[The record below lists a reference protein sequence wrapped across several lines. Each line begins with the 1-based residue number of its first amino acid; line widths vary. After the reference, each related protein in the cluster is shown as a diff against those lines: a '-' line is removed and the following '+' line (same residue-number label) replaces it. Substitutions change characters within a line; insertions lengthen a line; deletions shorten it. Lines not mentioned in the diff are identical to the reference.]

1 MCLFLLPALFL
12 GLAFALIVGGKPWRL
27 AYVELR
33 MSELVLLSFITQLLL
48 FTRSGSWI
56 PEEALRPLHLASYG
70 LLVVFALANLRVR
83 ALLPVL
89 AGMGL
94 NAVAIAANG
103 GKMPIS
109 TEAARAAG
117 LDNLVGSNVDPAA
130 DRLWFLGDIFAL
142 PYQLPYA
149 NIFSVGDLL
158 IGFGMI
164 AFIVMASL
172 EPGAGSLSVSRIA
185 MPLRNAA
192 YRRLAAGKLISH
204 LGDWLTIAALVGW
217 IYQETHSTAHVAAIM
232 LVRLAPPIL
241 GGGIAAVVVDRLS
254 KTRLLLWVEVAR
266 GSAIALALGGIVVDE
281 RLIVLAALALSG
293 VLAALSNAA
302 TPALVPS
309 LLPDEQL
316 PAANAGL
323 GMAKDAAMALGAVGA
338 GLALSLVGVGVALA
352 VDILTFLVAVLLFR
366 RLPASGPVDS
376 DEDGPRVSGL
386 RYLLGKR
393 ALLVL
398 VFSFAAATFATGL
411 TNASLPRLLED
422 GLGLGA
428 GGYGF
433 AIAALGI
440 GLALGGI
447 TVGFA
452 RVGAT
457 AGRWIGLGLMI
468 MAGLFVLLGL
478 AEHAPTA
485 LLLIGLIGF
494 VDGTTD
500 VLFETSVQ
508 READARHYGA
518 VFGVASAV
526 MTTTMIGAVGLA
538 PLANRFL
545 DSRGVVI
552 GASAFLIVAGL
563 VAILGMAGRSNRAP
577 VVAIPQPDP
586 EPEPEPV
593 GVLRVGE
600 DLSLVVCGP
609 LLAAAAD
616 AADIVQGRISVEIVA
631 LPEAGPWDPADVL
644 RSIEKTSKV
653 AILHENS
660 GKELRAAEVA
670 ALIAE
675 EGFEYLDAPVRRVCS
690 PDHDVV
696 AELDELA
703 AY

>member
-12 GLAFALIVGGKPWRL
+12 GLAFALVVGGRPSRL
-27 AYVELR
+27 VEVRFRLTG
-33 MSELVLLSFITQLLL
+33 LVLLSFGGQVVL
-48 FTRSGSWI
+48 FTRLGSWV
-56 PEEALRPLHLASYG
+56 PDEAVRPVHLGTYG
-70 LLVVFALANLRVR
+70 LLVLFALANLRIR

-89 AGMGL
+89 LGMGL
-94 NAVAIAANG
+94 NAAAIAANG
-103 GKMPIS
+103 GRMPIS
-109 TEAARAAG
+109 SAAASAAG
-117 LDNLVGSNVDPAA
+117 LEPTARSNVDADA

-158 IGFGMI
+158 IGFGMM
-164 AFIVMASL
+164 AFIVVASL
-172 EPGAGSLSVSRIA
+172 EPGHGSLSASRIA
-185 MPLRNAA
+185 EPLRNAA
-192 YRRLAAGKLISH
+192 YRRLAAGKLVSH

-217 IYQETHSTAHVAAIM
+217 IYQETRSTAQVAAVM

-254 KTRLLLWVEVAR
+254 KTRLLLWVELAR
-266 GSAIALALGGIVVDE
+266 GTAIAFALTGIVLDE
-281 RLIVLAALALSG
+281 RLIVLAALAASG

-302 TPALVPS
+302 TPALIPS

-338 GLALSLVGVGVALA
+338 GLALSLVGVGVALT
-352 VDILTFLVAVLLFR
+352 VDIATFLVAMMLFR
-366 RLPASGPVDS
+366 RLPASS
-376 DEDGPRVSGL
+376 DLDGGEAGVPRVSGI
-386 RYLLGKR
+386 RYVLGAR
-393 ALLVL
+393 TLLVL
-398 VFSFAAATFATGL
+398 VFAFAAATFATGL
-411 TNASLPRLLED
+411 TNATLPRLLED
-422 GLGLGA
+422 GLGFGA

-433 AIAALGI
+433 GIAALGV

-447 TVGFA
+447 TVGLA
-452 RVGAT
+452 RVGPN
-457 AGRWIGLGLMI
+457 AGRWIGLGLLI

-508 READARHYGA
+508 READSRHYGA

-526 MTTTMIGAVGLA
+526 MTTTMIGAVALA
-538 PLANRFL
+538 PLANRVL
-545 DSRGVVI
+545 DSRSVVI
-552 GASAFLIVAGL
+552 AASAFLVIAGA
-563 VAILGMAGRSNRAP
+563 VAIIGMAGRTRRAAAEQP
-577 VVAIPQPDP
+577 VPL
-586 EPEPEPV
+586 
-593 GVLRVGE
+593 GLLRKGE

-609 LLAAAAD
+609 LLAEATAAVGR
-616 AADIVQGRISVEIVA
+616 VQRELSVEIVA
-631 LPEAGPWDPADVL
+631 LPSQGEWDAAAVL
-644 RSIEKTSKV
+644 RSVEKTSKV

-660 GKELRAAEVA
+660 GNELRAAEVA

-675 EGFEYLDAPVRRVCS
+675 DGFEHLDAPVRRVCC
-690 PDHDVV
+690 PEQDVV
-696 AELDELA
+696 RELSELA

>member
-12 GLAFALIVGGKPWRL
+12 GLAFALIVGGKPSRL
-27 AYVELR
+27 ANVRLR
-33 MSELVLLSFITQLLL
+33 LTGLVLLSFATQVVL
-48 FTRSGSWI
+48 FTGLGTWV
-56 PEEALRPLHLASYG
+56 PADAVRPAHLASYG
-70 LLVVFALANLRVR
+70 LLVLFALANLRIR

-89 AGMGL
+89 LGMGL
-94 NAVAIAANG
+94 NAAAIAANG
-103 GKMPIS
+103 GRMPIS
-109 TEAARAAG
+109 EAAASAAG
-117 LDNLVGSNVDPAA
+117 LDPTARANVDPAA
-130 DRLWFLGDIFAL
+130 DRLWFLGDVFAL

-158 IGFGMI
+158 IGFGMM
-164 AFIVMASL
+164 AFIVVASL
-172 EPGAGSLSVSRIA
+172 EPGHGSLSASRIA
-185 MPLRNAA
+185 EPLRNSA

-217 IYQETHSTAHVAAIM
+217 IYQETRSTAQVAVVM

-254 KTRLLLWVEVAR
+254 KTRLLLWVELAR
-266 GSAIALALGGIVVDE
+266 GTAITLALAGIVLDE
-281 RLIVLAALALSG
+281 RLIVLAALAASG

-302 TPALVPS
+302 TPALIPS

-352 VDILTFLVAVLLFR
+352 VDVATFFVAMMLFR
-366 RLPASGPVDS
+366 RLPAAGPLDDDSG
-376 DEDGPRVSGL
+376 EPRVSGIRYVL
-386 RYLLGKR
+386 RAR
-393 ALLVL
+393 MLLVL

-411 TNASLPRLLED
+411 TNATLPRLLEE
-422 GLGLGA
+422 GLGFGA

-433 AIAALGI
+433 GIAALGV

-447 TVGFA
+447 TVGLA
-452 RVGAT
+452 RVGPN
-457 AGRWIGLGLMI
+457 AGRWIGLGLLI

-485 LLLIGLIGF
+485 LLLIALIGF

-508 READARHYGA
+508 READSRHYGA
-518 VFGVASAV
+518 VFGLASAV
-526 MTTTMIGAVGLA
+526 MTTTMIGAVALA
-538 PLANRFL
+538 PFANQYL

-552 GASAFLIVAGL
+552 GASAFLVLAGL
-563 VAILGMAGRSNRAP
+563 VAIVGMAGRRSSTSESAEEAP
-577 VVAIPQPDP
+577 PI
-586 EPEPEPV
+586 
-593 GVLRVGE
+593 GLLRKGE

-609 LLAAAAD
+609 LLAEAAVA
-616 AADIVQGRISVEIVA
+616 VERLERELSIEVVA
-631 LPEAGPWDPADVL
+631 LPDTGSWDPTEVL
-644 RSIEKTSKV
+644 RSVEKTSKV

-675 EGFEYLDAPVRRVCS
+675 EGFEYLDAPVRRVCC
-690 PDHDVV
+690 PDEDL
-696 AELDELA
+696 AGELSALA

>member
-1 MCLFLLPALFL
+1 VFLLPAVFL
-12 GLAFALIVGGKPWRL
+12 GLAFALVVGGKLSRL
-27 AYVELR
+27 ADVRLR
-33 MSELVLLSFITQLLL
+33 LSGLVLLALAAQVVL
-48 FTRSGSWI
+48 FTRLGSWI
-56 PEEALRPLHLASYG
+56 PEDVGRPVHLATYG

-83 ALLPVL
+83 SLLPVL
-89 AGMGL
+89 LGMGL
-94 NAVAIAANG
+94 NAVAIVANG
-103 GKMPIS
+103 GQMPIS
-109 TEAARAAG
+109 SAAAKAAG
-117 LDNLVGSNVDPAA
+117 LETFEGSNVDPGS
-130 DRLWFLGDIFAL
+130 DRLWFLGDVFAL

-164 AFIVMASL
+164 AFIVAATL
-172 EPGAGSLSVSRIA
+172 EPGAGALRASRIA
-185 MPLRNAA
+185 EPLRNAA
-192 YRRLAAGKLISH
+192 YRRLAAGKLVSH

-217 IYQETHSTAHVAAIM
+217 IYQETRSTGHVAAVM

-241 GGGIAAVVVDRLS
+241 GGGIAAVIVDRLP
-254 KTRLLLWVEVAR
+254 KARLLLWVEVGR

-281 RLIVLAALALSG
+281 RLIVLAALAVSG

-302 TPALVPS
+302 TPALIPS

-338 GLALSLVGVGVALA
+338 GLALSLVGVAVALTA
-352 VDILTFLVAVLLFR
+352 DILTFVIAVVLFR
-366 RLPASGPVDS
+366 GLPAAGLIDES
-376 DEDGPRVSGL
+376 DDAPRMSAL
-386 RYLLGKR
+386 RYVLGR
-393 ALLVL
+393 RLLLVL

-411 TNASLPRLLED
+411 TNATLPRLLED
-422 GLGLGA
+422 GFGLGA

-433 AIAALGI
+433 GMAALGI

-452 RVGAT
+452 RVGKS
-457 AGRWIGLGLMI
+457 AGRWIGLGLLI

-508 READARHYGA
+508 READSRHYGA
-518 VFGVASAV
+518 VFGLASAV
-526 MTTTMIGAVGLA
+526 MTTTMIGAVALA
-538 PLANRFL
+538 PIVNQLV

-552 GASAFLIVAGL
+552 AASAFLVVAGL
-563 VAILGMAGRSNRAP
+563 VAIIGMSRRTRPAAGAAFGTP
-577 VVAIPQPDP
+577 
-586 EPEPEPV
+586 
-593 GVLRVGE
+593 GLLREGD

-609 LLAAAAD
+609 LLAEAAEA
-616 AADIVQGRISVEIVA
+616 VELLTELSVEIVA
-631 LPEAGPWDPADVL
+631 LPSAGNWDAAAVL
-644 RSIEKTSKV
+644 RSVEKTSKV

-675 EGFEYLDAPVRRVCS
+675 SGFEHLDGPVRRICS
-690 PDHDVV
+690 PDDDVV
-696 AELDELA
+696 QALAELA

>member
-1 MCLFLLPALFL
+1 
-12 GLAFALIVGGKPWRL
+12 
-27 AYVELR
+27 
-33 MSELVLLSFITQLLL
+33 
-48 FTRSGSWI
+48 
-56 PEEALRPLHLASYG
+56 
-70 LLVVFALANLRVR
+70 
-83 ALLPVL
+83 
-89 AGMGL
+89 L
-94 NAVAIAANG
+94 NAAAIAANG
-103 GKMPIS
+103 GRMPIS
-109 TEAARAAG
+109 EAAAEAAG
-117 LDNLVGSNVDPAA
+117 LETFERSNVDPGGE
-130 DRLWFLGDIFAL
+130 RLWFLGDIFAL
-142 PYQLPYA
+142 PYQLPWA

-164 AFIVMASL
+164 AFIVAASL
-172 EPGAGSLSVSRIA
+172 GPGSGSLSASRIVE
-185 MPLRNAA
+185 PLRNSA

-217 IYQETHSTAHVAAIM
+217 IYQETRSTAHVALIM

-241 GGGIAAVVVDRLS
+241 GGSIAAVVVDRLS

-266 GSAIALALGGIVVDE
+266 GGAIAIALGGIVVDE
-281 RLIVLAALALSG
+281 RLLVLAALALSG

-352 VDILTFLVAVLLFR
+352 ADIGTFLIAVLLFR
-366 RLPASGPVDS
+366 QLPASGPVA
-376 DEDGPRVSGL
+376 EDGDQPRVSAV
-386 RYLLGKR
+386 RYLLGAR
-393 ALLVL
+393 LLLVL
-398 VFSFAAATFATGL
+398 VFSFAVATFATGL

-422 GLGLGA
+422 GLGFGA

-433 AIAALGI
+433 AMAALGI

-452 RVGAT
+452 RVGPT
-457 AGRWIGLGLMI
+457 AGRWIGLGLMV

-518 VFGVASAV
+518 VFGLASAV
-526 MTTTMIGAVGLA
+526 MTTTMMGAVGFA
-538 PLANRFL
+538 PLANRVL
-545 DSRGVVI
+545 DSREVVI
-552 GASAFLIVAGL
+552 AASAFLVIAG
-563 VAILGMAGRSNRAP
+563 VMAIFGMARRSPRPAEAP
-577 VVAIPQPDP
+577 MTAH
-586 EPEPEPV
+586 ELS
-593 GVLRVGE
+593 GLLRKGE

-609 LLAAAAD
+609 LLGVAENA
-616 AADIVQGRISVEIVA
+616 VEQLQRKLSVEIVA
-631 LPEAGPWDPADVL
+631 VPTDGPWDPAQVL
-644 RSIEKTSKV
+644 RSVEKTSKV

-660 GKELRAAEVA
+660 GNELRAAEVA

-675 EGFEYLDAPVRRVCS
+675 DGFEHLDAPVRRVCA
-690 PDHDVV
+690 PDHDVA